1 VFTSLKSQILLFSL
15 TLALLLGLQIIL
27 SRDIY
32 ATFVSN
38 LDITQET
45 IKEVN
50 LVREL
55 ERDVIDLQRN
65 VLIYKSSAS
74 ESAIERFIVLMLDTN
89 NRLNTL
95 QTLTENDVQMQLY
108 SDYIARMRAHLED
121 YNDHF
126 AEVIIGRTQ
135 RQSLVNNGLLIELQQ
150 IFATIN
156 LSEISNAK
164 DADRA
169 QKIETILFNIAQAEN
184 YLLQYLLNPDQ
195 EFISPF
201 QQHIAT
207 AIKLTAG
214 QGYSTSTN
222 ELTDLL
228 NKLSRVEEDFIQ
240 LTQITR
246 GYLLLVNVVMAG
258 SANEFLFLARELN
271 SLVTE
276 KLHQTNIDVKTTTEK
291 SLNES
296 DFYSLIGILLA
307 IFAAV
312 FLAYRI
318 MLPIKKITA
327 VFERLSRDQDISD
340 IPDLKRKDEIGQ
352 LAKAANVFQQK
363 NQQTHDLLADSQLMN
378 AKQEALN
385 QALVQSNLKAE
396 QANEAKS
403 MFVANMSH
411 EIRTPMNGIVGM
423 LDLVLNSELKPA
435 QREQLNKVVYSSEI
449 LMSLINDILDFSK
462 IEAGKLDIER
472 IEFNVEDMFANV
484 LANINNRAAEK
495 NLKLRFRASPQL
507 PAYLIG
513 DPLRI
518 SQLLL
523 NLSSNAIKFTNE
535 GMVNISVNFHR
546 DDSRDSVLLEL
557 IVTDTGIGMSAE
569 QLEKV
574 FSAFTQADGSTSR
587 TFGGTGLG
595 LSIVKQLVKLMN
607 GEITAESI
615 ENKGSQFKISLPLG
629 LSSKKQLLLQ
639 MPEKPI
645 GRLFYF
651 SAGPLGYL
659 PDEYIE
665 SLQIELRRF
674 PLSELNNQI
683 VGMNQDDVVALDIAD
698 QNGYQKYLVEL
709 LRLNELKI
717 NTGFITE
724 SQPSGL
730 AHTLTKNSDSL
741 CLSHP
746 FTLTQTRRFLE
757 QLFKLTDKIGLDTQ
771 QHTNTIK
778 QFTGHLLL
786 VEDNFINQAV
796 AGEMLT
802 LMGLTFDIAEDGS
815 QAVKQVMGSVQY
827 DLILMDI
834 QMPIMDGYQAT
845 KTLRK
850 NGYTELIICGLSANA
865 MAQDKQLA
873 TKAGMN
879 DYLIKPLKAAE
890 LSLFLSQY
898 LPLNQQTKQN
908 C

>member
-1 VFTSLKSQILLFSL
+1 MFTSLKSQILLFSL

-45 IKEVN
+45 IKEVSI
-50 LVREL
+50 VREL

-74 ESAIERFIVLMLDTN
+74 ESAIERFVVLMLDTKQ
-89 NRLNTL
+89 RLDSL
-95 QTLTENDVQMQLY
+95 QKLTENDVQMQLY

-121 YNDHF
+121 YNDNF

-135 RQSLVNNGLLIELQQ
+135 RQSLVDNGLLIELQQ
-150 IFATIN
+150 IFDTIN
-156 LSEISNAK
+156 LSELSNAK
-164 DADRA
+164 DADRVK
-169 QKIETILFNIAQAEN
+169 KIETILFNIAQAEN

-207 AIKLTAG
+207 AIQLIEG
-214 QGYSTSTN
+214 QGKPTLNN

-228 NKLSRVEEDFIQ
+228 TTLSRVEEDFIQ

-246 GYLLLVNVVMAG
+246 GYLFLVNVVMAG

-296 DFYSLIGILLA
+296 DLYSLIGILLA

-327 VFERLSRDQDISD
+327 VFERLSQDQEISD
-340 IPDLKRKDEIGQ
+340 IPDLKRKDEIGR
-352 LAKAANVFQQK
+352 LAKAANIFQQK

-385 QALVQSNLKAE
+385 QALIQSNLKAE

-484 LANINNRAAEK
+484 LANITNRAAEK
-495 NLKLRFRASPQL
+495 HLKLRFNASPQL

-523 NLSSNAIKFTNE
+523 NLSSNAIKFTYE
-535 GMVNISVNFHR
+535 GMVNIEVNFHQ
-546 DDSRDSVLLEL
+546 DDSTDTVILEL
-557 IVTDTGIGMSAE
+557 IVADTGIGMSAE

-615 ENKGSQFKISLPLG
+615 ENQGSQFKISLPLG
-629 LSSKKQLLLQ
+629 LSSKKQRLLQ
-639 MPEKPI
+639 MPQKPI

-665 SLQIELRRF
+665 ALQIELRRF

-698 QNGYQKYLVEL
+698 QSDYQKYRVEL

-724 SQPSGL
+724 SQPSDL
-730 AHTLTKNSDSL
+730 VHALTKNTDSL

-746 FTLTQTRRFLE
+746 FTLTQTCHFLE
-757 QLFKLTDKIGLDTQ
+757 QLFELNENIDLDTQ
-771 QHTNTIK
+771 QHSNTIK

-802 LMGLTFDIAEDGS
+802 LMGITFDIAEDGS
-815 QAVKQVMGSVQY
+815 QAVKQVMSSIHY
-827 DLILMDI
+827 DLVLMDI

-845 KTLRK
+845 KTLRE
-850 NGYTELIICGLSANA
+850 NGYADLIICGLSANA
-865 MAQDKQLA
+865 MAQDKKLA

-879 DYLIKPLKAAE
+879 DYLIKPLKASE
-890 LSLFLSQY
+890 LSMFLSRY
-898 LPLNQQTKQN
+898 LPLKPL
-908 C
+908 